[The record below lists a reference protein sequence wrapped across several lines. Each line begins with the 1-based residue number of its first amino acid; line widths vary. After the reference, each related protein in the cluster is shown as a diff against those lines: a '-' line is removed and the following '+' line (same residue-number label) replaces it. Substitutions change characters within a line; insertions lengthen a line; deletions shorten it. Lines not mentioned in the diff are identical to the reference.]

1 MADRHAIDGFE
12 VPFHNS
18 LAEPIQFGGVPRV
31 FAIVNGVFAA
41 VLTLSL
47 GVWWLGL
54 PVGIGL
60 HLVAYALTKRDP
72 YFFAVLNRHLRQKP
86 YLDA

>member
-1 MADRHAIDGFE
+1 MVGRYVPDGFE
-12 VPFHNS
+12 VPFHTS

-31 FAIVNGVFAA
+31 FAIVNGVFAT

-47 GVWWLGL
+47 GVWWLGI
-54 PVGIGL
+54 PVGVAL
-60 HLVAYALTKRDP
+60 HLIAYALTKNDP
-72 YFFAVLNRHLRQKP
+72 YFFSVLGRHLRQKP